1 MSKPMIP
8 LALVLTLTFA
18 GTAAAQ
24 SYNPSHNYG
33 NPDPHTTAE
42 ARSRGPCGD
51 PWVTLALIA
60 VYGRAESSKC
70 NVALYNGGKWNNYN
84 QLMHA
89 VAKQKSSGQASSLV
103 GSAKPSSL
111 AGSAKPPSPR
121 AGDLINKNP
130 GRLVGQDGGTLVGN
144 DGAGFKR

>member
-18 GTAAAQ
+18 ATAAAQ
-24 SYNPSHNYG
+24 SYNPGGNYA
-33 NPDPHTTAE
+33 NPDGNTTA
-42 ARSRGPCGD
+42 AYKRKGPCGD
-51 PWVTLALIA
+51 PWVTIALIN

-70 NVALYNGGKWNNYN
+70 NVALYNNGHWSDFN
-84 QLMHA
+84 QLVHA
-89 VAKQKSSGQASSLV
+89 VAKRKNSGQASSLA
-103 GSAKPSSL
+103 GSAKASSL

-121 AGDLINKNP
+121 AGDLINRNP

-144 DGAGFKR
+144 DGGSFKR

>member
-1 MSKPMIP
+1 MSKPMIS
-8 LALVLTLTFA
+8 LALVLTLTFG

-51 PWVTLALIA
+51 PWVSLALIA
-60 VYGRAESSKC
+60 VYGRADPSKC
-70 NVALYNGGKWNNYN
+70 NVALYNGGQWNNYN

-89 VAKQKSSGQASSLV
+89 VAKQKSSGQASSLA
-103 GSAKPSSL
+103 S
-111 AGSAKPPSPR
+111 SAKPPPPR

-130 GRLVGQDGGTLVGN
+130 GRLVGQDGGTLIGN
-144 DGAGFKR
+144 DGAGFKK

>member
-1 MSKPMIP
+1 MFKPIISF
-8 LALVLTLTFA
+8 ALVLTLTFA

-24 SYNPSHNYG
+24 SYNPRGNYA
-33 NPDPHTTAE
+33 NPDMNTTAVYK
-42 ARSRGPCGD
+42 RKGPCGD
-51 PWVTLALIA
+51 PWVTIALIN

-70 NVALYNGGKWNNYN
+70 NVALYNNGHWSDFN

-89 VAKQKSSGQASSLV
+89 VAKRKNSNQA
-103 GSAKPSSL
+103 SSL

-144 DGAGFKR
+144 DGAGFRR